1 MSDASWREVECDED
15 LAFRV
20 EGGGRKLRWLVA
32 VCLRPYRGQEYYQV
46 LPSIIVV
53 VVVVASMYEYIIGT
67 RKDRPNK
74 HHVEGMFFSPYHHT
88 SQGQGYTASCR
99 CSTGGEGGG
108 VETEQQTPP
117 SLIVTRGPP
126 S

>member
-1 MSDASWREVECDED
+1 MRTLHSVLKAEGESFVGWLLCVCALIED
-15 LAFRV
+15 KNTTRYSRV
-20 EGGGRKLRWLVA
+20 L
-32 VCLRPYRGQEYYQV
+32 
-46 LPSIIVV
+46 VV